1 MDIGGIDIYKLV
13 PPIVLWEVGQMDR
26 IKISEAFLVTESEK
40 ILYNIWL
47 ELKEMNEGKKEDKV
61 KPQAKPAAK
70 KKDETK

>member
-1 MDIGGIDIYKLV
+1 
-13 PPIVLWEVGQMDR
+13 MDR